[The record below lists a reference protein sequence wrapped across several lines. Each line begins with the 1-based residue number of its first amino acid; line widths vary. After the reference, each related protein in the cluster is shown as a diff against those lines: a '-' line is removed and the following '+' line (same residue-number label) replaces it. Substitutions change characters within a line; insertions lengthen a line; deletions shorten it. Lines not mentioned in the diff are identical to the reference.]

1 MKIRLTVTVSAY
13 GQGDNPLFTRLIFV
27 DKDLTNA
34 PPIEVFV
41 ERLQM
46 ELLPDFQKEN
56 SSIASIAVESIVI
69 IDSGKA
75 SRIQSGRSLIK
86 RCINLHSYAQNLG
99 W

>member
-56 SSIASIAVESIVI
+56 SSIAREGAN
-69 IDSGKA
+69 KF
-75 SRIQSGRSLIK
+75 LI
-86 RCINLHSYAQNLG
+86 
-99 W
+99 